1 MLNIFVF
8 FLLNY
13 LKTLKIKMKQND
25 NNIIKIYDLSSP
37 FNSKRNNLMYKNYI
51 FNLFQYNENKRKKK
65 VKQIYD
71 DNFKAIIK
79 SRDTPIRNNSKKCAL
94 LNTYTNENYT
104 ISNITPIDL
113 KKINKKIHNHTH
125 IPKNFFKSRNNL
137 KYDNLINSNYSSLN
151 RLLTISGVNNTTTN
165 SKEKYLFLRPIS
177 KQRYKTEILRGN
189 RNNNQKD
196 ILMKDKNIKKRLP
209 SANYQIKLNIL
220 NEKKN
225 NNNISRP
232 KSNKKDNNAKE
243 LLYKDINDM
252 HPRNRFNMLRK
263 ELMQENI
270 KINKMFIKFQKQ
282 ISKNHFLINRFKMIK
297 SKGNS

>member
-1 MLNIFVF
+1 MLNIFIF

-94 LNTYTNENYT
+94 LSTYTNENYT

-177 KQRYKTEILRGN
+177 KQRFKTEILRDN

>member
-1 MLNIFVF
+1 MLNIFIF

-65 VKQIYD
+65 VRQISD

-177 KQRYKTEILRGN
+177 KQRYKTEILRDN

-220 NEKKN
+220 KEKKN

-252 HPRNRFNMLRK
+252 HPRNRFNMLRR

>member
-1 MLNIFVF
+1 MLNIFIF

-65 VKQIYD
+65 VKQISD

-177 KQRYKTEILRGN
+177 KQRYKTEILRDN

-220 NEKKN
+220 KEKKN